1 LVSSLMRGEEKK
13 PGGGRGG
20 GREQQRSIRELFTG
34 LAIGFISGFLV
45 SEQHGKL
52 DPTWSQ
58 TIEIPE
64 RVLQDAVD
72 PATAVVKDPAIFNV
86 VDGDNVNNHAVDD
99 DGWKCLNVFYGKH
112 EHLTPFYWKPR
123 RKKFSQLGQ
132 DEVVWDVLGKLEG
145 GYFVDLAANDATFLS
160 NTYWLETEHGWNGL
174 CLEANPKYWARHAYR
189 KCTLVGAVVGAKRME
204 EIDFNFGPKSN
215 FQIALD
221 TYIEGGELGGIVRDD
236 FDNNNETDTSAG
248 GEDHVVA
255 KRYTVPL
262 DEVFR
267 RHNVPKVIDYFSL
280 DVEGAESYVMSTFPF
295 DKYSFRVLTIERP
308 KPDLKEVLKA
318 KGYSFIKSL
327 STWGEELW
335 YHPNHLNLTAVS

>member
-1 LVSSLMRGEEKK
+1 MIHLPTLFLLLANSAGQHEKL
-13 PGGGRGG
+13 GC
-20 GREQQRSIRELFTG
+20 
-34 LAIGFISGFLV
+34 IGPYMTV
-45 SEQHGKL
+45 V
-52 DPTWSQ
+52 T
-58 TIEIPE
+58 PE
-64 RVLQDAVD
+64 RGLQDAFND
-72 PATAVVKDPAIFNV
+72 ATVAVVNDHSVTSNADV
-86 VDGDNVNNHAVDD
+86 VDDGTNNDRANRPNHDD

-132 DEVVWDVLGKLEG
+132 DEVVWDVLGKLDG

-189 KCTLVGAVVGAKRME
+189 KCTLVGAVVGAQRME

-221 TYIEGGELGGIVRDD
+221 TYIEGGELGGIVGDN
-236 FDNNNETDTSAG
+236 FDNQNQNSASSSGGGGDNVVHVTD
-248 GEDHVVA
+248 DHVIA

-262 DEVFR
+262 EEVFCR
-267 RHNVPKVIDYFSL
+267 YNVPKVIDYFSL

-308 KPDLKEVLKA
+308 KPDLKDLLQSN
-318 KGYSFIKSL
+318 GYSFVRKL
-327 STWGEELW
+327 GTFGEELW
-335 YHPNHLNLTAVS
+335 YHPNHLNLTTATA